1 MKPWAVLLLLAW
13 PCGLCA
19 LVWTLSPLAQ
29 VTVPPAVAT
38 VAAGAAGCLSSLG
51 AWLGAA
57 ALLLAGGLAWRVSHP
72 APRRDVFL
80 YPVEPP
86 ASLPAPPLIEGEYR
100 YE

>member
-1 MKPWAVLLLLAW
+1 MKRLALWLLWPVLL
-13 PCGLCA
+13 CGFL
-19 LVWTLSPLAQ
+19 WTLSPLAS

-57 ALLLAGGLAWRVSHP
+57 GLVLAAGIAWRLAHP
-72 APRRDVFL
+72 APRRDVLL